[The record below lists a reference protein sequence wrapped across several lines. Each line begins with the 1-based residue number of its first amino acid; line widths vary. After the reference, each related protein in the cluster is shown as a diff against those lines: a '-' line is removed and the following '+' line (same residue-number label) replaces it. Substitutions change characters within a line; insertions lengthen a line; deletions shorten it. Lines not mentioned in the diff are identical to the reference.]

1 MGYFKVITPPAS
13 EPISLVEA
21 KRHLRIYDDGYNDDT
36 QASITPRLA
45 TPVAIAGT
53 GIDILGKSAVMVVNV
68 GTVVATGTLIVKLQD
83 SDDNNT
89 YTDWATYTTITDA
102 GGNTTY
108 DKAYTG
114 VKKYIRAYATVA
126 LANISFSVDVSL
138 LAGDPQDDT
147 ELSALITRAR
157 EYAEENTRRALASQ
171 TLEYALDQFPN
182 EGCFDLPRCPLTSV
196 TSIKTYSSSGAETT
210 LTVTTQ
216 YLVDTDSTPGRIVL
230 PYGGT
235 WPMGADYP
243 LNPIRIRYVAGYT
256 TLPEKL
262 KQILLFHVG
271 LMYRYRDSAIPEA
284 DYKAL
289 NRMYDF
295 WRVRWF

>member
-1 MGYFKVITPPAS
+1 MGYLKVVTPPNA
-13 EPISLVEA
+13 EPISLTEA
-21 KRHLRIYDDGYNDDT
+21 KRHLRIYNDGYDDDI
-36 QASITPRLA
+36 QVSITPRLA
-45 TPVAIAGT
+45 TPAIVTGT
-53 GIDILGKSAVMVVNV
+53 GIDILGKSAIMTVNV

-83 SDDNNT
+83 SDDNIT
-89 YTDWATYTTITDA
+89 FTDWSTYTTITSTGSDTA
-102 GGNTTY
+102 V
-108 DKAYTG
+108 DKTYTG

-126 LANISFSVDVSL
+126 VANVSFSVDVAL

-157 EYAEENTRRALASQ
+157 EYAEENTRRALAPQ
-171 TLEYALDQFPN
+171 TLEYAIDKFPSEN
-182 EGCFDLPRCPLTSV
+182 YFDLPRSPLTSV
-196 TSIKTYSSSGAETT
+196 TSVKIYSSTGVETT

-216 YLVDTDSTPGRIVL
+216 YLVDTDSPLGRIVL

-235 WPMGADYP
+235 WVTGADYP
-243 LNPIRIRYVAGYT
+243 INPIRIRYVAGYA

-284 DYKAL
+284 DHKAL

-295 WRVRWF
+295 WRTRWF